1 MAEPA
6 QSPHHAPDNNQRAR
20 ASNSPPAP
28 TSNRIDALLAW
39 ARESL
44 NRLEA
49 ELLLGAAAGLERTTI
64 IAWPERALS
73 SSERRRFEQLVTR
86 RHAGEPIAYILGQRE
101 FRGLPLRVTPATLI
115 PRPETELL
123 VDWALAQFPP
133 SASIRCADLGT
144 GSGAIALTVA
154 LERPGWPVM
163 AVEHSSAAL
172 AVAQTNRKALSATNV
187 QLIQSNW
194 LAAIAP
200 ATLNLVLANPP
211 YVAAQDPHLS
221 RGDPRFEPLEALA
234 AGADGLAA
242 IRDIAAELPHCL
254 VPGGKVAIE
263 HGWNQ
268 GPAVRDLLHQAGL
281 SDVHTHHDLARLER
295 FTSAQRER

>member
-73 SSERRRFEQLVTR
+73 SSERRRFE
-86 RHAGEPIAYILGQRE
+86 
-101 FRGLPLRVTPATLI
+101 
-115 PRPETELL
+115 
-123 VDWALAQFPP
+123 
-133 SASIRCADLGT
+133 
-144 GSGAIALTVA
+144 
-154 LERPGWPVM
+154 
-163 AVEHSSAAL
+163 
-172 AVAQTNRKALSATNV
+172 
-187 QLIQSNW
+187 
-194 LAAIAP
+194 
-200 ATLNLVLANPP
+200 
-211 YVAAQDPHLS
+211 
-221 RGDPRFEPLEALA
+221 PLEALA